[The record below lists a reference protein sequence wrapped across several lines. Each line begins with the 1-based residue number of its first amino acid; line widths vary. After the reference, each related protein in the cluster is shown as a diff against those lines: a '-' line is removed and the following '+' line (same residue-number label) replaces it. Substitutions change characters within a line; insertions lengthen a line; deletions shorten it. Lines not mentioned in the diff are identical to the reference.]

1 MRTGSSW
8 IISFSVRLYQWLL
21 YIGPAGF
28 RHEYGLPMVQVFRE
42 CCRDAYQRRGTR
54 GVVSLWSPTFSDL
67 VVGMIAE
74 HFSSLGGTRELDL
87 YERLRQMLRTMRR
100 SMITIFC
107 AFVVFGLAWLF
118 FARMNDPLSW
128 WEPIVRLHPEVGW
141 VYSVIV
147 NAGYVAFLM
156 ILLGGLPII
165 FVAIKQAFAARRRD
179 VLALFGVAA
188 LMVIV
193 FTVVVILVL
202 TGHWGFDPNGGIFF
216 LVFLAFLLVVTVAV
230 ARAVLRSELSERVLR
245 FALAPYIVVTAAMGV
260 ALLATFVEAWLLS
273 MYTPEAFAG
282 TVTPDWVIADLMMV
296 VAMGVAGW
304 ALWRGLRARGG
315 RVVAA

>member
-1 MRTGSSW
+1 M
-8 IISFSVRLYQWLL
+8 
-21 YIGPAGF
+21 
-28 RHEYGLPMVQVFRE
+28 
-42 CCRDAYQRRGTR
+42 
-54 GVVSLWSPTFSDL
+54 
-67 VVGMIAE
+67 
-74 HFSSLGGTRELDL
+74 
-87 YERLRQMLRTMRR
+87 
-100 SMITIFC
+100 
-107 AFVVFGLAWLF
+107 
-118 FARMNDPLSW
+118 
-128 WEPIVRLHPEVGW
+128 

-165 FVAIKQAFAARRRD
+165 FVAIKQAFVARRSD

-202 TGHWGFDPNGGIFF
+202 TGHWGFDPNGGIFA
-216 LVFLAFLLVVTVAV
+216 LVFFAFLLVVTVAV

-245 FALAPYIVVTAAMGV
+245 FALVPYIVVTAAMGV